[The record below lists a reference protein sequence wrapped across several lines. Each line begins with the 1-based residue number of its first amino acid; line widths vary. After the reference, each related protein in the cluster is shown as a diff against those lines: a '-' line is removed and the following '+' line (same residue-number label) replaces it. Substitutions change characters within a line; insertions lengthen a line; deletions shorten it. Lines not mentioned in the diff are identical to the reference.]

1 MRKKGLWFSI
11 VAVIGLMLAS
21 TSVPAMA
28 DASNA
33 NTSNTVY
40 DMSEWQGSLTDTQA
54 QQLKNEV
61 PFVILRVQYGSAY
74 ADKTFEHNRD
84 LMDKYGIPY
93 GVYSFSQYENPSD
106 AAYEAKV
113 LYSRAP
119 RARFYVNDYES
130 QTVTS
135 GGTNE
140 STDAW
145 LKALRPLVGQRKI
158 LFYSY
163 ANFMVQ
169 NAASSVANYDGYWLA
184 AYQNNEPAREHVLWQ
199 FTDKFHS
206 NALGKNLDASMFT
219 SKDANWFIGDVADAT
234 NPTPIPKITAP
245 KSDQSSK
252 KVNKKQSAAQKNAA
266 SQANQQAANTNNN
279 NTDTNNST
287 NGDNDSNNSNNSES
301 TKTTKPK
308 KKAVVKNV
316 DYTAVDKSMTIDG
329 GTGLKIYNH
338 VPGDNRYKKKTKA
351 VHKSNSYAAKKIS
364 TNSVAKNTSNGRTYY
379 RVLKNGKV
387 LGWIN
392 ANGLVPN
399 VTYSKYHATKIV
411 RMHPKV
417 NFYNHVGNSGFADIH
432 VTNYGTGYAY
442 TPVQITQRAKKDGWK
457 KYYYKA
463 YYQGKF
469 IGWAYGAMFK

>member
-219 SKDANWFIGDVADAT
+219 SKDANWFIGDVSDAT
-234 NPTPIPKITAP
+234 NPTPVPKIKVP

-279 NTDTNNST
+279 N
-287 NGDNDSNNSNNSES
+287 NSNNTSV
-301 TKTTKPK
+301 TTTKKK

-316 DYTAVDKSMTIDG
+316 DYTAVNKSMTIAG

-338 VPGDNRYKKKTKA
+338 VPGDNRYKKNTKA
-351 VHKSNSYAAKKIS
+351 VHKSNSYATKRVTI
-364 TNSVAKNTSNGRTYY
+364 NSVAKNTSNGRTYY
-379 RVLKNGKV
+379 RVLQNGKV

-392 ANGLVPN
+392 TNGLVSN

>member
-119 RARFYVNDYES
+119 KARFYVNDYES

-219 SKDANWFIGDVADAT
+219 SKDANWFIGDVSDAT
-234 NPTPIPKITAP
+234 NPTAVPKIKAP

-252 KVNKKQSAAQKNAA
+252 RVNKKQSTAQKNAS
-266 SQANQQAANTNNN
+266 SQANKQAA
-279 NTDTNNST
+279 DT
-287 NGDNDSNNSNNSES
+287 NDSNNNVNNSAS
-301 TKTTKPK
+301 TTKPK
-308 KKAVVKNV
+308 KKAAVKNV
-316 DYTAVDKSMTIDG
+316 NYTAVNKSMTIAG

-338 VPGDNRYKKKTKA
+338 VPGDNRYKKNTKA
-351 VHKSNSYAAKKIS
+351 VHKSNSYATKRVTI
-364 TNSVAKNTSNGRTYY
+364 NSVAKNTSNGRTYY
-379 RVLKNGKV
+379 RVLQNGKV

-392 ANGLVPN
+392 TNGLVAN

>member
-234 NPTPIPKITAP
+234 NPTPVPKIKVP

-279 NTDTNNST
+279 TSVT
-287 NGDNDSNNSNNSES
+287 
-301 TKTTKPK
+301 TTKKK

-316 DYTAVDKSMTIDG
+316 DYTAVNKSMTIAG

-338 VPGDNRYKKKTKA
+338 VPGDNRYKKNTKA
-351 VHKSNSYAAKKIS
+351 VHKSNSYATKRVTI
-364 TNSVAKNTSNGRTYY
+364 NSVAKNTSNGRTYY
-379 RVLKNGKV
+379 RVLQNGKV

-392 ANGLVPN
+392 TNGLVSN

>member
-1 MRKKGLWFSI
+1 MRKKRLWFPI

-119 RARFYVNDYES
+119 KARFYVNDYES

-219 SKDANWFIGDVADAT
+219 SKDAKWFIGDVADAT
-234 NPTPIPKITAP
+234 NPTAVPKIKAP

-252 KVNKKQSAAQKNAA
+252 KVNKKQSAAQKNAS
-266 SQANQQAANTNNN
+266 SQANKQAANTNSN
-279 NTDTNNST
+279 NTKNTAS
-287 NGDNDSNNSNNSES
+287 
-301 TKTTKPK
+301 TTKSK
-308 KKAVVKNV
+308 KKATTKNV
-316 DYTAVDKSMTIDG
+316 NYTAVNKSMTIAG

-338 VPGDNRYKKKTKA
+338 VPGDNRYKKITKA
-351 VHKSNSYAAKKIS
+351 VHQSNSYATKKVTI
-364 TNSVAKNTSNGRTYY
+364 NSVAKNTSNGRTYY

-392 ANGLVPN
+392 TNGLVAN

-432 VTNYGTGYAY
+432 VTNYGTGYSY

-469 IGWAYGAMFK
+469 IGWAYDAMFK

>member
-119 RARFYVNDYES
+119 KARFYVNDYES

-219 SKDANWFIGDVADAT
+219 SKDANWFIGDVSDAT
-234 NPTPIPKITAP
+234 NPTAVPKIKAP

-252 KVNKKQSAAQKNAA
+252 KVNKKQSTAQKNAS
-266 SQANQQAANTNNN
+266 SQANKQAA
-279 NTDTNNST
+279 DT
-287 NGDNDSNNSNNSES
+287 NDSNNNVNNSAS
-301 TKTTKPK
+301 TAKPK
-308 KKAVVKNV
+308 KKAAVKNV
-316 DYTAVDKSMTIDG
+316 NYTAVNKSMTIAG

-338 VPGDNRYKKKTKA
+338 VPGDNRYKKNTKA
-351 VHKSNSYAAKKIS
+351 VHKSNSYATKRVTI
-364 TNSVAKNTSNGRTYY
+364 NSVAKNTSNGRTYY
-379 RVLKNGKV
+379 RVLQNGKV

-392 ANGLVPN
+392 TNGLVAN

>member
-219 SKDANWFIGDVADAT
+219 SKDANWFIGDVSDAT
-234 NPTPIPKITAP
+234 NPTPVPKIKVP

-279 NTDTNNST
+279 N
-287 NGDNDSNNSNNSES
+287 NSNNTSA
-301 TKTTKPK
+301 TTTKKK

-316 DYTAVDKSMTIDG
+316 DYTAVNKSMTIAG

-338 VPGDNRYKKKTKA
+338 VPGDNRYKKNTKA
-351 VHKSNSYAAKKIS
+351 VHKSNSYATKRVTI
-364 TNSVAKNTSNGRTYY
+364 NSVAKNTSNGRTYY
-379 RVLKNGKV
+379 RVLQNGKV

-392 ANGLVPN
+392 TNGLVSN

-469 IGWAYGAMFK
+469 IGWAYSAMFK

>member
-219 SKDANWFIGDVADAT
+219 SKDANWFIGDVSDAT
-234 NPTPIPKITAP
+234 NPTPVPKIKVP

-279 NTDTNNST
+279 N
-287 NGDNDSNNSNNSES
+287 NSNNTSV
-301 TKTTKPK
+301 TTTKKK

-316 DYTAVDKSMTIDG
+316 DYTSVNKSMTIAG

-338 VPGDNRYKKKTKA
+338 VPGDNRYKKNTKA
-351 VHKSNSYAAKKIS
+351 VHKSNSYATKRVTI
-364 TNSVAKNTSNGRTYY
+364 NSVAKNTSNGRTYY
-379 RVLKNGKV
+379 RVLQNGKV

-392 ANGLVPN
+392 TNGLVSN

>member
-234 NPTPIPKITAP
+234 NPAPIPKIKAP

-279 NTDTNNST
+279 NNNTNNNNTSST
-287 NGDNDSNNSNNSES
+287 
-301 TKTTKPK
+301 TTKPK

-316 DYTAVDKSMTIDG
+316 DYTAVDKSMTIAG

-338 VPGDNRYKKKTKA
+338 VPGDNRYKKNTKA
-351 VHKSNSYAAKKIS
+351 VHKSNSYATKRVTI
-364 TNSVAKNTSNGRTYY
+364 NSVAKNTSNGRTYY
-379 RVLKNGKV
+379 RVLQNGKV

-392 ANGLVPN
+392 TNGLVSN

>member
-219 SKDANWFIGDVADAT
+219 SKDANWFIGDVSDAT
-234 NPTPIPKITAP
+234 NPNPVPKIKVP

-279 NTDTNNST
+279 N
-287 NGDNDSNNSNNSES
+287 NSNNTSAI
-301 TKTTKPK
+301 TTKK
-308 KKAVVKNV
+308 KKKVVVKNV
-316 DYTAVDKSMTIDG
+316 DYTAVNKSMTIAG

-338 VPGDNRYKKKTKA
+338 VPGDNRYKKNTKA
-351 VHKSNSYAAKKIS
+351 VHKSNSYATKRVTI
-364 TNSVAKNTSNGRTYY
+364 NSVAKNTSNGRTYY
-379 RVLKNGKV
+379 RVLQNGKV

-392 ANGLVPN
+392 TNGLVSN

>member
-1 MRKKGLWFSI
+1 MRKKGIWFSI

-84 LMDKYGIPY
+84 LMDKYGISY

-219 SKDANWFIGDVADAT
+219 SKDANWFIGDVSDAT
-234 NPTPIPKITAP
+234 NPTPVPKIKVP

-279 NTDTNNST
+279 N
-287 NGDNDSNNSNNSES
+287 NSNNTSV
-301 TKTTKPK
+301 TTTKKK

-316 DYTAVDKSMTIDG
+316 DYTAVNKSMTIAG

-338 VPGDNRYKKKTKA
+338 VPGDNRYKKNTKA
-351 VHKSNSYAAKKIS
+351 VHKSNSYATKRVTI
-364 TNSVAKNTSNGRTYY
+364 NSVAKNTSNGRTYY
-379 RVLKNGKV
+379 RVLQNGKV

-392 ANGLVPN
+392 TNGLVSN

>member
-219 SKDANWFIGDVADAT
+219 SKDANWFIGDVSDAT
-234 NPTPIPKITAP
+234 NPTPVPKIKVP

-279 NTDTNNST
+279 N
-287 NGDNDSNNSNNSES
+287 NSNNTSV
-301 TKTTKPK
+301 TTTKK
-308 KKAVVKNV
+308 KKKTVVKNV
-316 DYTAVDKSMTIDG
+316 DYTAVNKSMTIAG

-338 VPGDNRYKKKTKA
+338 VPGDNRYKKNTKA
-351 VHKSNSYAAKKIS
+351 VHKSNSYATKRVTI
-364 TNSVAKNTSNGRTYY
+364 NSVAKNTSNGRTYY
-379 RVLKNGKV
+379 RVLQNGKV

-392 ANGLVPN
+392 TNGLVSN

>member
-11 VAVIGLMLAS
+11 VAVVGLMLAS

-33 NTSNTVY
+33 NASNTVY
-40 DMSEWQGSLTDTQA
+40 DMSEWQGSLTDAQA
-54 QQLKNEV
+54 QKLKSEV

-84 LMDKYGIPY
+84 LMDKYAIPY

-119 RARFYVNDYES
+119 RARFFVNDYEM

-135 GGTNE
+135 GGTNQ

-163 ANFMVQ
+163 ANFMIQ

-206 NALGKNLDASMFT
+206 NALGQNLDASMLT
-219 SKDANWFIGDVADAT
+219 SKDANWFIGDTADSN
-234 NPTPIPKITAP
+234 NPTPVPNIKAP
-245 KSDQSSK
+245 KSTQSSK
-252 KVNKKQSAAQKNAA
+252 KVNKKQKEAQKNAA
-266 SQANQQAANTNNN
+266 SSANKKAANTN
-279 NTDTNNST
+279 S
-287 NGDNDSNNSNNSES
+287 
-301 TKTTKPK
+301 KPATTKPK

-316 DYTAVDKSMTIDG
+316 QYTTINKSMTIAT

-338 VPGDNRYKKKTKA
+338 VPGDNHYKNKVKA
-351 VHKSNSYAAKKIS
+351 VHKSSSYANKRV
-364 TNSVAKNTSNGRTYY
+364 TLNSEAKNTSNGRTYY
-379 RVLKNGKV
+379 RVLENGKS
-387 LGWIN
+387 LGWISST
-392 ANGLVPN
+392 GVVPN
-399 VTYSKYHATKIV
+399 ITYSKYHVTKIV
-411 RMHPKV
+411 KMHPKV
-417 NFYNHVGNSGFADIH
+417 NFYNHISNSGFSNVH

-442 TPVQITQRAKKDGWK
+442 TPVQITQRAKKAGWK

-469 IGWAYGAMFK
+469 IGWAYASMFK

>member
-219 SKDANWFIGDVADAT
+219 SKDANWFIGDVSDAT
-234 NPTPIPKITAP
+234 NPTPVPKIKVP

-279 NTDTNNST
+279 N
-287 NGDNDSNNSNNSES
+287 NSNNTSV
-301 TKTTKPK
+301 TTTKKK

-316 DYTAVDKSMTIDG
+316 DYTAVNKSMTIAG

-338 VPGDNRYKKKTKA
+338 VPGDNRDKKNTKA
-351 VHKSNSYAAKKIS
+351 VHKSNSYATKRVTI
-364 TNSVAKNTSNGRTYY
+364 NSVAKNTSNGRTYY
-379 RVLKNGKV
+379 RVLQNGKV

-392 ANGLVPN
+392 TNGLVPN

-417 NFYNHVGNSGFADIH
+417 NFYNHVGNSGFSDIH

>member
-11 VAVIGLMLAS
+11 VAVIGLVLAS

-119 RARFYVNDYES
+119 KARFYVNDYES

-219 SKDANWFIGDVADAT
+219 SKDANWFIGDVSDAT
-234 NPTPIPKITAP
+234 NPTAVPKIKAP

-252 KVNKKQSAAQKNAA
+252 KVNKKQSTAQKNAS
-266 SQANQQAANTNNN
+266 SQANKQAA
-279 NTDTNNST
+279 DT
-287 NGDNDSNNSNNSES
+287 NDSNNNVNNSAS
-301 TKTTKPK
+301 TTKPK
-308 KKAVVKNV
+308 KKAAVKNV
-316 DYTAVDKSMTIDG
+316 NYTAVNKSMTIAG

-338 VPGDNRYKKKTKA
+338 VPGDNRYKKNTKA
-351 VHKSNSYAAKKIS
+351 VHKSNSYATKRVTI
-364 TNSVAKNTSNGRTYY
+364 NSVAKNTSNGRTYY
-379 RVLKNGKV
+379 RVLQNGKV

-392 ANGLVPN
+392 TNGLVAN

>member
-54 QQLKNEV
+54 QQLRNEV

-219 SKDANWFIGDVADAT
+219 SKDANWFIGDVSDAT
-234 NPTPIPKITAP
+234 NPTPVPKIKVP

-266 SQANQQAANTNNN
+266 SPANQQAANN
-279 NTDTNNST
+279 
-287 NGDNDSNNSNNSES
+287 NNSNNTSV
-301 TKTTKPK
+301 TTTKKK

-316 DYTAVDKSMTIDG
+316 DYTAVNKSMTIAG

-338 VPGDNRYKKKTKA
+338 VPGDKRYKKNTKA
-351 VHKSNSYAAKKIS
+351 VHKSNSYATKRVTI
-364 TNSVAKNTSNGRTYY
+364 NSVAKNTSNGRTYY
-379 RVLKNGKV
+379 RVLQNGKV

-392 ANGLVPN
+392 TNGLVSN

>member
-40 DMSEWQGSLTDTQA
+40 DMSEWQGILTDTQA

-219 SKDANWFIGDVADAT
+219 SKDANWFIGDVSDAT
-234 NPTPIPKITAP
+234 NPTPVPKIKVP

-279 NTDTNNST
+279 N
-287 NGDNDSNNSNNSES
+287 NSNNTSV
-301 TKTTKPK
+301 TTTKKK

-316 DYTAVDKSMTIDG
+316 DYTAVNKSMTIAG

-338 VPGDNRYKKKTKA
+338 VPGDNRYKKNTKA
-351 VHKSNSYAAKKIS
+351 VHKSNSYATKRVTI
-364 TNSVAKNTSNGRTYY
+364 NSVAKNTSNGRTYY
-379 RVLKNGKV
+379 RVLQNGKV

-392 ANGLVPN
+392 TNGLVSN

>member
-219 SKDANWFIGDVADAT
+219 SKDANWFIGDVSDAT
-234 NPTPIPKITAP
+234 NPTPVPKIKVP

-266 SQANQQAANTNNN
+266 SQANQQAANTNNH
-279 NTDTNNST
+279 TSVT
-287 NGDNDSNNSNNSES
+287 
-301 TKTTKPK
+301 TTKKK

-316 DYTAVDKSMTIDG
+316 DYTAVNKSMTIAG

-338 VPGDNRYKKKTKA
+338 VPGDNRYKKNTKA
-351 VHKSNSYAAKKIS
+351 VHKSNSYATKRVTI
-364 TNSVAKNTSNGRTYY
+364 NSVAKNTSNGRTYY
-379 RVLKNGKV
+379 RVLQNGKV

-392 ANGLVPN
+392 TNGLVSN

>member
-119 RARFYVNDYES
+119 KARFYVNDYES

-163 ANFMVQ
+163 ADFMVQ

-234 NPTPIPKITAP
+234 NPTAVPKIKAP

-252 KVNKKQSAAQKNAA
+252 KVNKKQSTAQKNAS
-266 SQANQQAANTNNN
+266 SQANKQAADTNNN
-279 NTDTNNST
+279 S
-287 NGDNDSNNSNNSES
+287 NDSNNNVNNSAS
-301 TKTTKPK
+301 TTKPK
-308 KKAVVKNV
+308 KKGAVKNV
-316 DYTAVDKSMTIDG
+316 NYTAVNKSMTIAG

-338 VPGDNRYKKKTKA
+338 VPGDNRYKKITKA
-351 VHKSNSYAAKKIS
+351 VHKSNSYATKRVTI
-364 TNSVAKNTSNGRTYY
+364 NSVAKNTSNGRTYY
-379 RVLKNGKV
+379 RVLQNGKV

-392 ANGLVPN
+392 TNGLVAN

-442 TPVQITQRAKKDGWK
+442 TPVKITQRAKKDGWK

>member
-119 RARFYVNDYES
+119 KARFYVNDYES

-219 SKDANWFIGDVADAT
+219 SKDANWFIGDVSDAT
-234 NPTPIPKITAP
+234 NPTAVPKIKAP

-252 KVNKKQSAAQKNAA
+252 KVNKKQSTAQKNAS
-266 SQANQQAANTNNN
+266 SQANKQAA
-279 NTDTNNST
+279 DT
-287 NGDNDSNNSNNSES
+287 NDSNNNVNNSAS
-301 TKTTKPK
+301 TTKPK
-308 KKAVVKNV
+308 KKAAVKNV
-316 DYTAVDKSMTIDG
+316 NYTAVNKSMTIAG

-338 VPGDNRYKKKTKA
+338 VPGDNRYKKNTKA
-351 VHKSNSYAAKKIS
+351 VHKSNSYATKRVTI
-364 TNSVAKNTSNGRTYY
+364 NSVAKNTSNGRTYY
-379 RVLKNGKV
+379 RVLQNGKV

-392 ANGLVPN
+392 TNGLVAN

>member
-219 SKDANWFIGDVADAT
+219 SKDANWFIGDVSDAT
-234 NPTPIPKITAP
+234 NPTPVPKIKVP

-279 NTDTNNST
+279 NTDTNNNSNST
-287 NGDNDSNNSNNSES
+287 NTAS
-301 TKTTKPK
+301 TTTKPK

-316 DYTAVDKSMTIDG
+316 DYTAVDKSMTIAG

-364 TNSVAKNTSNGRTYY
+364 INSVAKNTSNGRTYY
-379 RVLKNGKV
+379 RVLKSGKV

>member
-84 LMDKYGIPY
+84 LMDKYGITY

-219 SKDANWFIGDVADAT
+219 SKDANWFIGDVSDAT
-234 NPTPIPKITAP
+234 NPTPVPKIKVP

-279 NTDTNNST
+279 N
-287 NGDNDSNNSNNSES
+287 NSNNTSV
-301 TKTTKPK
+301 TTTKKK

-316 DYTAVDKSMTIDG
+316 DYTAVNKSMTIAG

-338 VPGDNRYKKKTKA
+338 VPGDNRYKKNTKA
-351 VHKSNSYAAKKIS
+351 VHKSNSYATKRVTI
-364 TNSVAKNTSNGRTYY
+364 NSVAKNTSNGRTYY
-379 RVLKNGKV
+379 RVLQNGKV

-392 ANGLVPN
+392 TNGLVSN

-457 KYYYKA
+457 KYYYKS

>member
-119 RARFYVNDYES
+119 KARFYVNDYES

-219 SKDANWFIGDVADAT
+219 SKDANWFIGDVSDAT
-234 NPTPIPKITAP
+234 NPTPVPKIKVP

-279 NTDTNNST
+279 N
-287 NGDNDSNNSNNSES
+287 NSNNTSA
-301 TKTTKPK
+301 TTTKKK

-316 DYTAVDKSMTIDG
+316 DYTAVNKSMTIAG

-338 VPGDNRYKKKTKA
+338 VPGDNRYKKNTKA
-351 VHKSNSYAAKKIS
+351 VHKSNSYATKRVTI
-364 TNSVAKNTSNGRTYY
+364 NSVAKNTSNGRTYY
-379 RVLKNGKV
+379 RVLQNGKV

-392 ANGLVPN
+392 TNGLVSN

>member
-11 VAVIGLMLAS
+11 VAVVGLMLAS

-40 DMSEWQGSLTDTQA
+40 DMSEWQGSLTDSQA
-54 QQLKNEV
+54 QKLKSEV

-74 ADKTFEHNRD
+74 ADKTFAHNRD
-84 LMDKYGIPY
+84 LMDKYSIPY

-119 RARFYVNDYES
+119 KARFYVNDYES

-135 GGTNE
+135 GGTNQ

-145 LKALRPLVGQRKI
+145 LKALRPLVGKRKI

-199 FTDKFHS
+199 FTDSFYS
-206 NALGKNLDASMFT
+206 NALGQKLDASMLS
-219 SKDANWFIGDVADAT
+219 SKDASWFIGDTSDAN
-234 NPTPIPKITAP
+234 NPTAVPKIKTP
-245 KSDQSSK
+245 KSDQSASK
-252 KVNKKQSAAQKNAA
+252 KVNKKQKAAQNNAS
-266 SQANQQAANTNNN
+266 SQANKQAANTN
-279 NTDTNNST
+279 
-287 NGDNDSNNSNNSES
+287 SNK
-301 TKTTKPK
+301 TATTKK
-308 KKAVVKNV
+308 KKKTVVKNV
-316 DYTAVDKSMTIDG
+316 NYTQMDKSMTVAA
-329 GTGLKIYNH
+329 GTGLKVYNH
-338 VPGDNRYKKKTKA
+338 VPGDNRYKKNTKA
-351 VHKSNSYAAKKIS
+351 VHKSSSYANKKVTI
-364 TNSVAKNTSNGRTYY
+364 NSIAKNTSNGRTYY
-379 RVLKNGKV
+379 RILENGKA
-387 LGWIN
+387 LGWISTS
-392 ANGLVPN
+392 GLVPN
-399 VTYSKYHATKIV
+399 ITYSKYHATKIV
-411 RMHPKV
+411 RIHPKV
-417 NFYNHVGNSGFADIH
+417 NFYNHVGGSGFAD
-432 VTNYGTGYAY
+432 VKLTNYGKSYAY
-442 TPVQITQRAKKDGWK
+442 TPVEITQRAKKAGWK

-469 IGWAYGAMFK
+469 IGWAYEAMFR

>member
-11 VAVIGLMLAS
+11 VAVVGLMLAS

-40 DMSEWQGSLTDTQA
+40 DMSEWQGSLTDAQA

-84 LMDKYGIPY
+84 LMDKYSIPY

-184 AYQNNEPAREHVLWQ
+184 AYQSNEPAREHVLWQ

-206 NALGKNLDASMFT
+206 NALGLNLDASKLT
-219 SKDANWFIGDVADAT
+219 SKDANWFIGDTADAN
-234 NPTPIPKITAP
+234 NPTAVPKIKAP
-245 KSDQSSK
+245 KSDKSSK

-266 SQANQQAANTNNN
+266 SQSNQQAADTNSN
-279 NTDTNNST
+279 NTDT
-287 NGDNDSNNSNNSES
+287 DN
-301 TKTTKPK
+301 TTTTTKPK
-308 KKAVVKNV
+308 KKAKKTVAKNV
-316 DYTAVDKSMTIDG
+316 NYTQVDKSMTIAG

-338 VPGDNRYKKKTKA
+338 VPGDNRYKKNTKA
-351 VHKSNSYAAKKIS
+351 VHKSNSYATKRVTI
-364 TNSVAKNTSNGRTYY
+364 NSVAKNTSNGRTYY